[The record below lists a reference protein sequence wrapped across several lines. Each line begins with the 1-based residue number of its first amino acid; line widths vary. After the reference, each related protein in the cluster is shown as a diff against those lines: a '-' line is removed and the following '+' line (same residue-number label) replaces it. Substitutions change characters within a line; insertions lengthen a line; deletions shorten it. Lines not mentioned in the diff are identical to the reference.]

1 VLTVNAVG
9 TGSVN
14 LNPPGG
20 TYIEGTVVTLQAES
34 SDANWEFSSWSG
46 DLSGNT
52 NPESLTMDADKSVTA
67 TFIVKQYTLI
77 TSTVGSG
84 SVAVEPVS
92 DTYAPGTVVTLTA
105 TADNG
110 WIFTNW
116 SGDLV
121 GNTSP
126 ATLTMEGDKAS
137 LEVAGNFREE

>member
-1 VLTVNAVG
+1 
-9 TGSVN
+9 
-14 LNPPGG
+14 
-20 TYIEGTVVTLQAES
+20 
-34 SDANWEFSSWSG
+34 
-46 DLSGNT
+46 
-52 NPESLTMDADKSVTA
+52 
-67 TFIVKQYTLI
+67 
-77 TSTVGSG
+77 
-84 SVAVEPVS
+84 
-92 DTYAPGTVVTLTA
+92 VVTLTA